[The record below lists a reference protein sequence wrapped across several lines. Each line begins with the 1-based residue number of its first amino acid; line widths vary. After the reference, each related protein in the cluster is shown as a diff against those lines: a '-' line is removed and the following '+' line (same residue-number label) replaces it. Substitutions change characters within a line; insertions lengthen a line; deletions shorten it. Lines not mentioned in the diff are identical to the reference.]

1 MIIEATEKTD
11 AESGSSQNLSQEG
24 AEENLFPRSS
34 D

>member
-11 AESGSSQNLSQEG
+11 TESGSNQSLSQEG
-24 AEENLFPRSS
+24 AEENLFPRSF